1 MDGSFVLATTTAR
14 LGSSAQLRRNLEQ
27 LLKRIVPESH
37 HAHHRVPLNVVGPN
51 KLYQKAMARNLYDPD
66 RAGNGIFLKDGPN
79 VRDPTSDH
87 LPYHNGS
94 HRMYDEEVQLAIRQI
109 LRYANIRPK
118 NLSDRTIVS
127 DQMLTDVSLDI
138 EAETT
143 RIISRWRPQERLN

>member
-1 MDGSFVLATTTAR
+1 
-14 LGSSAQLRRNLEQ
+14 
-27 LLKRIVPESH
+27 
-37 HAHHRVPLNVVGPN
+37 
-51 KLYQKAMARNLYDPD
+51 MARNLYDPD